1 MKAVRVV
8 LDAMQPMLRAIVKD
22 VIATHSATEI
32 VAEDVAADQ
41 LPGVLRTIRP
51 DVLVLGGAGA
61 VLAGSDRFVEL
72 LRGGGAPLRIVALSD
87 GNRSAILHELRPH
100 VTVIEQLSP
109 QALLSAII
117 GAPLAEG
124 GRAQ

>member
-8 LDAMQPMLRAIVKD
+8 LDAMQPMLSAIVKD
-22 VIATHSATEI
+22 VIASDSTTEI
-32 VAEDVAADQ
+32 VAEDVTADQ
-41 LPGVLRTIRP
+41 LPAVVREVRP
-51 DVLVLGGAGA
+51 DVLVLGGGSAA
-61 VLAGSDRFVEL
+61 MAGSDRLVEL
-72 LRGGGAPLRIVALSD
+72 LRSGAAPLRIVALSD

-117 GAPLAEG
+117 GAPLADG
-124 GRAQ
+124 GRVQ

>member
-1 MKAVRVV
+1 MV

-41 LPGVLRTIRP
+41 LPGIVRTVRP

-61 VLAGSDRFVEL
+61 AMAGSDRLVEL
-72 LRGGGAPLRIVALSD
+72 LRSGAAPLRIVALSD

-109 QALLSAII
+109 QALLSAIV
-117 GAPLAEG
+117 GAPLSDG
-124 GRAQ
+124 GRAK